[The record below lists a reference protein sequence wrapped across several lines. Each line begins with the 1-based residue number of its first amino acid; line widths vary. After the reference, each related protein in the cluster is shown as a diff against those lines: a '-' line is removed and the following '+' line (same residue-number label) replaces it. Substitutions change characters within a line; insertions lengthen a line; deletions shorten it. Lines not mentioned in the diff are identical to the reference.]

1 MLTVARIGRRRG
13 AGSVGVDGGRLYS
26 PAMGYGVI
34 PVAAVAGAVRGGVG
48 VIPGTKVRLLRG
60 SGEDAVQRGGTATAE
75 QGSGAG
81 RSCAGEARFRVAAR
95 ADDGVRGIRGV
106 LFKGRRVTSACAP
119 GREGAARSQA
129 GITAF
134 SCAAGGEEDDPDVW
148 VRPGSEG
155 GTGPTDGPGGS
166 ARATHAR
173 RATRAAGA
181 GAWGRAVRKEAA
193 LARWRV
199 GLGSDAG

>member
-1 MLTVARIGRRRG
+1 MLTGARIGRRRG

-48 VIPGTKVRLLRG
+48 VVPGAKVRLLRG
-60 SGEDAVQRGGTATAE
+60 SGEDAVQRRGTVTAE

-106 LFKGRRVTSACAP
+106 LFKGRRVTWACAP

-134 SCAAGGEEDDPDVW
+134 GCAAGGKKMTPTC
-148 VRPGSEG
+148 GS
-155 GTGPTDGPGGS
+155 
-166 ARATHAR
+166 
-173 RATRAAGA
+173 
-181 GAWGRAVRKEAA
+181 GRAVREER
-193 LARWRV
+193 LAR
-199 GLGSDAG
+199 A